1 MARFCMNCGAK
12 LEADDAFCPSCGHAV
27 EKESQGTPSAS
38 QAPQAVAT
46 EPVSPVE
53 PPATPQPA
61 LPTQGPSAT
70 PPSSTSVK
78 GGPNWTA
85 IVAIVAI
92 SLVAAFGIYLYHDNS
107 AAAPAQKVETVA
119 RKSDP
124 QAKQN
129 DAQDKSKKNQA
140 VYLKTAAEQLEQ
152 GEKDLATLAK
162 HINSGQ
168 YGKNDLLQTEKN
180 VYGAISKRKNA
191 VGQMSHTADENAATV
206 IDLFEIQQKRAE
218 CMAEGVMGDT
228 NQFAAGGRYYD
239 EFHDKFAA
247 FKKANHL

>member
-1 MARFCMNCGAK
+1 MAKFCMNCGAK
-12 LEADDAFCPSCGHAV
+12 LEAEDAFCPSCGHPV
-27 EKESQGTPSAS
+27 EKESQAVQVPAQEA
-38 QAPQAVAT
+38 QAPVKPAEVAQP
-46 EPVSPVE
+46 PVRLAPA
-53 PPATPQPA
+53 PPAAPPAAPQ
-61 LPTQGPSAT
+61 
-70 PPSSTSVK
+70 K

-85 IVAIVAI
+85 IVAIVAVAV
-92 SLVAAFGIYLYHDNS
+92 VAAFGIYLYHGSS
-107 AAAPAQKVETVA
+107 ASAPASSYESVA
-119 RKSDP
+119 KKSSSDT
-124 QAKQN
+124 QAKQK
-129 DAQDKSKKNQA
+129 DAQDESRKNQA
-140 VYLKTAAEQLEQ
+140 VYLKTAAEQLEA